1 MINKIE
7 YCKYKELIQV
17 SIKYEVES
25 MISKENIGRFKLV
38 YSLSLLE
45 RDLYE
50 ILGISGEGKL
60 LEDIPQDHAMLEE
73 YPEIKEIM

>member
-60 LEDIPQDHAMLEE
+60 SEDALKIALC
-73 YPEIKEIM
+73 